1 MKASEL
7 RIGNKLMLSKA
18 MQQSL
23 FDSCEIS
30 LRNNV
35 ITITKID
42 IDNDIEALVNTI
54 DGDDEIIDFCLDAN
68 IKQIPLTEELIFKFS
83 RWVLYNKIG
92 QRKIFCHYV
101 YEAIQWEMSGG
112 VLCVYFRE
120 QQIAQLEYLHQL
132 QNLYFALTGE
142 ELTLKTETNE

>member
-7 RIGNKLMLSKA
+7 RIGNKLMLSKE

-35 ITITKID
+35 ISITKID
-42 IDNDIEALVNTI
+42 VDNDIEAWVNSN
-54 DGDDEIIDFCLDAN
+54 DDDEIIDFCLDTH
-68 IKQIPLTEELIFKFS
+68 IKPIPLTEEWFLKFGFDATSRGYIIGEHWVFPLLITRDKFG
-83 RWVLYNKIG
+83 YIM
-92 QRKIFCHYV
+92 KIFNND
-101 YEAIQWEMSGG
+101 IGT
-112 VLCVYFRE
+112 LCSPT
-120 QQIAQLEYLHQL
+120 LEYVHQL

-142 ELTLKTETNE
+142 ELEIN